1 MNILLAPDSYKGSL
15 TSVQVAGIMKRA
27 ISTLNYD
34 GNTVSIPMAD
44 GGEGTVDTLLSSMR
58 GKQVALTCKGPLG
71 EKIDTYYAILPD
83 GTAVIEIAN
92 IAGLT
97 QVPISKQNPTMTT
110 SYGLG
115 EAIVDALD
123 KGCESL
129 VIGLG
134 GSVTNDGGLGMLL
147 ALGMKAWRADG
158 QLAGIFGGDVWDIKK
173 VSFTDID
180 ARVANT
186 SIKIAC
192 DVNNP
197 LYGYNG
203 ASKVYGSQKGATEE
217 QMIRFDNALA
227 DFSKIIEKEL
237 GQVFHD
243 RSGSGAAGG
252 LGFAMLVLGSE
263 LVSGSELVASA
274 SDLENYIEK
283 VDFVITGEGKTDQ
296 QTLNGKVPK
305 YIAEVAR
312 SYNIPT
318 VLISGSLDGD
328 VDKLQSEFAGCFS
341 ILQQPLTVQECI
353 EDAEELLY
361 NQTRQI
367 IHFIYNIRPNI
378 K

>member
-158 QLAGIFGGDVWDIKK
+158 QLAGIFGG
-173 VSFTDID
+173 
-180 ARVANT
+180 
-186 SIKIAC
+186 
-192 DVNNP
+192 
-197 LYGYNG
+197 G
-203 ASKVYGSQKGATEE
+203 
-217 QMIRFDNALA
+217 
-227 DFSKIIEKEL
+227 
-237 GQVFHD
+237 D
-243 RSGSGAAGG
+243 RKS
-252 LGFAMLVLGSE
+252 V
-263 LVSGSELVASA
+263 V
-274 SDLENYIEK
+274 
-283 VDFVITGEGKTDQ
+283 
-296 QTLNGKVPK
+296 
-305 YIAEVAR
+305 
-312 SYNIPT
+312 
-318 VLISGSLDGD
+318 
-328 VDKLQSEFAGCFS
+328 
-341 ILQQPLTVQECI
+341 
-353 EDAEELLY
+353 
-361 NQTRQI
+361 
-367 IHFIYNIRPNI
+367 
-378 K
+378 